1 MRRIALAAI
10 VAALLVTSATA
21 ASIRGDYLES
31 RSADVYVAQCFANGE
46 VGLTGDTALM
56 AWRVREGSW
65 NGVKLDGLS
74 VVAAIKASA
83 TLGDPYGEP
92 LPARA
97 VLIVDERA
105 DSAQRD
111 ALVSFAQAHA
121 GVLLANVER
130 VIAQPIVLRVPE
142 GHSGKAMLRAGNL
155 AEIQT
160 RLIGAND
167 HICGNEETFYPP
179 LVDLKH
185 SMVAVAETD
194 EFQGPGLGLSWELHG
209 KRSAFVGQF
218 EK

>member
-1 MRRIALAAI
+1 MRRIFLVVC
-10 VAALLVTSATA
+10 VAALITSSALA

-56 AWRVREGSW
+56 AWRVTEGSW
-65 NGVKLDGLS
+65 NGVKLDGLG
-74 VVAAIKASA
+74 VVAAIKANA
-83 TLGDPYGEP
+83 TLGDPYGDP
-92 LPARA
+92 LPVRA
-97 VLIVDERA
+97 VLIVDEQA
-105 DSAQRD
+105 DAPQRE

-121 GVLLANVER
+121 GELLANIER

-142 GHSGKAMLRAGNL
+142 GHSGKALLRAGNM

-160 RLIGAND
+160 RLIGADD

-185 SMVAVAETD
+185 AMVAVAETD
-194 EFQGPGLGLSWELHG
+194 EFQGLGLGLSWELHG
-209 KRSAFVGQF
+209 KRCAFVGQF

>member
-1 MRRIALAAI
+1 MLRKLLA
-10 VAALLVTSATA
+10 AALLVTSAFA

-65 NGVKLDGLS
+65 NGVQLDGLS
-74 VVAAIKASA
+74 VVAAIKANA

-97 VLIVDERA
+97 VLMVDERA
-105 DSAQRD
+105 DAAQRD
-111 ALVSFAQAHA
+111 ALVAFAQAHA
-121 GVLLANVER
+121 GELLANIER
-130 VIAQPIVLRVPE
+130 VVAQPIVLRVPE
-142 GHSGKAMLRAGNL
+142 GHSGKAMLRAGDL

-160 RLIGAND
+160 RLIGKDD

-194 EFQGPGLGLSWELHG
+194 EFQGPGLGLNWELHG

-218 EK
+218 EQ